1 MELFERKI
9 STKRGILR
17 RRTERD
23 ERNYLNN
30 INNDDPPKI
39 ATPKGACK
47 IVLARFIYHIH
58 ALMARQKNTNSKV
71 RSRFFNLNLIP
82 FMIEGTQEHMKMS
95 CACSE
100 FIAFHFLLIEFRLLC
115 SHNHFL

>member
-23 ERNYLNN
+23 ERNYLNY

-39 ATPKGACK
+39 ATPKDACK
-47 IVLARFIYHIH
+47 IVLARFIYPIH

-71 RSRFFNLNLIP
+71 RSRFLI
-82 FMIEGTQEHMKMS
+82 
-95 CACSE
+95 
-100 FIAFHFLLIEFRLLC
+100 
-115 SHNHFL
+115 

>member
-9 STKRGILR
+9 STERGILR

-58 ALMARQKNTNSKV
+58 ALMARQKNMNSKV
-71 RSRFFNLNLIP
+71 RSRFLI
-82 FMIEGTQEHMKMS
+82 
-95 CACSE
+95 
-100 FIAFHFLLIEFRLLC
+100 
-115 SHNHFL
+115 